1 MYWWRSQLIP
11 CFSDRKIEIY
21 PFLSVQRGVSGW
33 VLLVGEL
40 RGSGGGWKT
49 CGKLLSLPV
58 SGSRVWRYGQG
69 LYHKSLRGYTMNK
82 SEAIAKSWKN
92 PKTREKRSNRYPVR
106 VNGKEYK
113 SVPAAFEALG
123 LPKSKRIRFRGELV
137 AASGF
142 ANPQES
148 RPHI

>member
-1 MYWWRSQLIP
+1 
-11 CFSDRKIEIY
+11 
-21 PFLSVQRGVSGW
+21 
-33 VLLVGEL
+33 
-40 RGSGGGWKT
+40 
-49 CGKLLSLPV
+49 
-58 SGSRVWRYGQG
+58 
-69 LYHKSLRGYTMNK
+69 MNK

-92 PKTREKRSNRYPVR
+92 PKTRGKRSNRYPVR

-142 ANPQES
+142 ANPKNRALIFEREGVEYKFEIVPFPMKRVSCGTGNVLAGMLS
-148 RPHI
+148 RTIVRY